1 MDIDISK
8 FQFEKF
14 VSTPDGVTFYFTG
27 LKEFL
32 PNPII
37 EADSAEI
44 DIRFWRSLP
53 NVYTT
58 QIMIGLIFVQIVW
71 MLKKF
76 KVF

>member
-8 FQFEKF
+8 FQFEEF

-37 EADSAEI
+37 EAAYQMFMQLKFLQQKI
-44 DIRFWRSLP
+44 VP
-53 NVYTT
+53 
-58 QIMIGLIFVQIVW
+58 IMIGLIFVQIVW